1 LNGSP
6 EKKSEPLKED
16 ADKPIKPTVAHVF
29 TAITTKVSKKE
40 GFMVV
45 LILVGLVCFGLG
57 VVVGMRIVAKGLCE
71 IDEGLA
77 ELEKRERERGFLTEE
92 EQEQRKVMLRAKGA

>member
-1 LNGSP
+1 
-6 EKKSEPLKED
+6 
-16 ADKPIKPTVAHVF
+16 
-29 TAITTKVSKKE
+29 
-40 GFMVV
+40 MVV

-92 EQEQRKVMLRAKGA
+92 QEQRKVMLRAKGA